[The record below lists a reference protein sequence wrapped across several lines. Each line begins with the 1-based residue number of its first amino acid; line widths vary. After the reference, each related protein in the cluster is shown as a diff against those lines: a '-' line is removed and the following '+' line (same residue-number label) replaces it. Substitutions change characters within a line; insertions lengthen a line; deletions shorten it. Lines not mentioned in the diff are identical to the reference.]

1 MLQDASQNDETLIT
15 HLDRLESS
23 VARKDSELAQLRTE
37 STLKDL
43 LIRELQ
49 SSLGAQEAALGKLA
63 RRLEELE
70 RLLLGART
78 GI

>member
-23 VARKDSELAQLRTE
+23 VARKDSELAQFRTE

>member
-1 MLQDASQNDETLIT
+1 MLQDASQNDETLIS